1 MIENYLV
8 GKRQAAKYL
17 GVSPGTL
24 ERLMRAGLPYIKLTS
39 SAAGAVRF
47 HIADLAD
54 FVNKRRVT
62 HASSEAAGVRP

>member
-39 SAAGAVRF
+39 AAAGAVRF
-47 HIADLAD
+47 QIADLAD
-54 FVNKRRVT
+54 FVDARRMR
-62 HASSEAAGVRP
+62 HASTEGSGVQL